1 MKSLRLELFGG
12 FHACDSDDRVIQ
24 IAGTKAALLLTY
36 LAIKPEQVHTREE
49 LIGLLWS
56 DRGDSQ
62 ARGSLRQ
69 ALWAL
74 GRALRNCSPN
84 PLIVRREEISLD
96 TAAFETD
103 VSTFEALLEKG
114 TPDALA
120 SAVKLYRGELLYGM
134 RVRDPIFEDFVQGER
149 TRLNEAVISACNR
162 LLDHQLTA
170 GLDKQAEAT
179 ARRLLEI
186 DPLQEVAHRTLMQQ
200 YASKEQLGLAIKQYE
215 RCREIFQRELNVRP
229 GAETERLF
237 DRIRYANSVVG
248 GSKDLPD
255 PPIREHHQDKTARP
269 LLQAKPSIA
278 VLPFVNLSGDDEQG
292 YFSDGITQDI
302 ITALSRL
309 RWFLVIAWNSTF
321 VYKGKAIDTRQ
332 IGRELDVQYVLEGS
346 VRKSGKRVRVTVELV
361 DARTGAQQWAEKYDR
376 ELKDVFKVQDEIAQ
390 SVTAAIEPQLVAAE
404 YVRSQNRSSADL
416 SAWEITTR
424 ALSHFGRMTKTES
437 DKTIRLLRKAVQD
450 YPDYGPIHSLLAFA
464 LLVSGHVGWIPE
476 SEDYQYAAELAERAL
491 ELDGDDPWA
500 HLALGY
506 LAFVKRQTGESV
518 REYMRALDLNPN
530 FAIAY
535 GYLGWALVFDG
546 QSEEA
551 IRYFQQALRMS
562 PNDPVKAFFYSGT
575 GVAHYYGRRYDE
587 AVEWIRKAIRE
598 RPGFSA
604 AHRILCASL
613 AQSGKEKETR
623 TAMAKLR
630 EVQPNVSIA
639 WVEQHVPYTERAM
652 PHFLDGMR
660 KAGLE

>member
-12 FHACDSDDRVIQ
+12 FHACDADGRVIQ

-36 LAIKPEQVHTREE
+36 LAIKPERVHTREE

-74 GRALRNCSPN
+74 GRALKNCRPN
-84 PLIVRREEISLD
+84 PLIVRREKISLD
-96 TAAFETD
+96 TVAFETD

-120 SAVKLYRGELLYGM
+120 SAVKLYGGELLHGM

-215 RCREIFQRELNVRP
+215 RCREIFQRELNVKP
-229 GAETERLF
+229 GVETERLF
-237 DRIRYANSVVG
+237 DRIRYANSVEG
-248 GSKDLPD
+248 GSKDSPD
-255 PPIREHHQDKTARP
+255 PAIREHHQDKTAHP

-361 DARTGAQQWAEKYDR
+361 DARTGTQQWAEKYDR

-437 DKTIRLLRKAVQD
+437 DKAIRLLRKAVQD

-476 SEDYQYAAELAERAL
+476 SEDYQYAAELADRAL

-546 QSEEA
+546 QSDEA

-562 PNDPVKAFFYSGT
+562 PNDPLKAFFYSGT